1 MPFIFNRIKPG
12 YCPENDV
19 RLGRNEL
26 DGAVCSVQCMHD
38 YDCKGNRLCVSFNLF
53 QMFIFNWNLIQMNNL
68 KCPSDCNG
76 KICVKP
82 VRRSQNNGFKM
93 PGTCPKFS
101 DPQLPCSMDSGLNL
115 KQCRIGWPESSKN
128 GCPSNQKCC
137 VYPCG
142 GVCIEL
148 WIKLA

>member
-53 QMFIFNWNLIQMNNL
+53 QISDVCLLVLLQSVFICGSYL
-68 KCPSDCNG
+68 KP
-76 KICVKP
+76 
-82 VRRSQNNGFKM
+82 
-93 PGTCPKFS
+93 T
-101 DPQLPCSMDSGLNL
+101 
-115 KQCRIGWPESSKN
+115 KN
-128 GCPSNQKCC
+128 
-137 VYPCG
+137 
-142 GVCIEL
+142 
-148 WIKLA
+148 IK